1 MMQQGRGGS
10 PVISGGC
17 MSIRV
22 LAALV
27 ASLCLVP
34 AAASAQER
42 FAIKPGFAYPTDHP
56 ATVAVFRPD
65 VQVGTLTT
73 GGVDEANADWTANA
87 RQLIEQSLRH
97 NNSVAGAKIV
107 FPAEPEGDDGA
118 YLAEYRSL
126 FTAVASAIQQYKL
139 FPGNR
144 LPTKKGVVFDY
155 TLGEGTSRIAQ
166 MTGAD
171 YALFVFTHDA
181 YGSSGRKTAQIFGAM
196 LGIAIVPGVHI
207 GYAGLVDL
215 KTGDVIWLNADPQMG
230 GDVRT
235 AEGADKRVRQLLN
248 GFPGMVAAPAPTAP
262 AAAR

>member
-1 MMQQGRGGS
+1 MH
-10 PVISGGC
+10 
-17 MSIRV
+17 IRV
-22 LAALV
+22 LAAL
-27 ASLCLVP
+27 AALLCLVP

-56 ATVAVFRPD
+56 ATVVVFRPD
-65 VQVGTLTT
+65 VQVGTFTT
-73 GGVDEANADWTANA
+73 GGVDEANADWTTTA
-87 RQLIEQSLRH
+87 RQLIEASLRR

-107 FPAEPEGDDGA
+107 FPADPEGDDGA

-126 FTAVASAIQQYKL
+126 FTAVANAIQQYKL

-144 LPTKKGVVFDY
+144 LPTKKGTVFDY
-155 TLGEGTSRIAQ
+155 TLGNGTSRIAQ

-196 LGIAIVPGVHI
+196 FGIAIVPGIHI

-235 AEGADKRVRQLLN
+235 PEGADKRVRQLLN
-248 GFPGMVAAPAPTAP
+248 GFPGMTVAAPVAAAAP
-262 AAAR
+262 AAAK

>member
-1 MMQQGRGGS
+1 MH
-10 PVISGGC
+10 
-17 MSIRV
+17 IRV
-22 LAALV
+22 LAAL
-27 ASLCLVP
+27 AALLCLIP

-42 FAIKPGFAYPTDHP
+42 FAIKPGFAFPTDHP
-56 ATVAVFRPD
+56 ATVVVFRPD

-73 GGVDEANADWTANA
+73 GGVDEANADWTSNA
-87 RQLIEQSLRH
+87 RQLIEASLRR

-107 FPAEPEGDDGA
+107 FPADPEGDDGA

-126 FTAVASAIQQYKL
+126 FTAVANAIQQYKL

-144 LPTKKGVVFDY
+144 LPTKKGDVFDY
-155 TLGEGTSRIAQ
+155 TLGNGTSRIAQ

-196 LGIAIVPGVHI
+196 FGIAIVPGIHI

-235 AEGADKRVRQLLN
+235 PEGADKRVRQLLN
-248 GFPGMVAAPAPTAP
+248 GFPGMTVAAPIAATAP
-262 AAAR
+262 AAAK